1 MSLKQEY
8 KFPVGYQNLHEQANI
23 NFQLNRLITNGGRLE
38 EIQKLAPKIKDFN
51 DWKRELVAIAEQAL
65 SEDRTLNAAMYYRAA
80 EFFVAPKDPDKEIL
94 YKKFIELFYTV
105 YENALDEKVEIPYE
119 NSFLPG
125 IHLSNEEK
133 KGTVVIHGGYDSF
146 LEELYILG
154 SYIRDSGYEVILF
167 EGPGQGAALKKYN
180 FSMTPE
186 WEKPVK
192 AVLDYFKL
200 DNVILIGISLGGYL
214 GLRAAA
220 FEPRISKVVAFDIIY
235 DFFQVLLYAGGP
247 RVREMVESFLDT
259 NQVDTL
265 NTVAERMMKN
275 DLLVNWGLN
284 HGMHVFG
291 VNSPFEFLEK
301 ARLFSTAD
309 ISDKITCD
317 VLLLAGTNDHFIPIE
332 MFYKQI
338 EALKNVKS
346 LTCRM
351 FTEKEHAA
359 NHCQIGNYKL
369 VLDFMLNWMET
380 TK

>member
-265 NTVAERMMKN
+265 NKVAERMMKN